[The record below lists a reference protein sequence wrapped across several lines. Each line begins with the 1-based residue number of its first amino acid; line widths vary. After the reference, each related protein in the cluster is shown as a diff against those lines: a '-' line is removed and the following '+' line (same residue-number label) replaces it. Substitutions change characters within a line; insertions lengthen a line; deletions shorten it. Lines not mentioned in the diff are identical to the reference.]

1 MSGKTYYTIANKLRQ
16 DDPEVIIKFYMKS
29 GQVFSARLNEISY
42 EVEYLILQDDDGTK
56 FLEVASIEA
65 MTI

>member
-1 MSGKTYYTIANKLRQ
+1 MTGKTYYTIANKLRQ
-16 DDPEVIIKFYMKS
+16 DDPEMHIKFYMKS

-42 EVEYLILQDDDGTK
+42 EVDYLIAMSDDGTA
-56 FLEVASIEA
+56 FIDLDSVEA